1 MCPIRANKFVSEFLY
16 TMVFFFLSFPPSLPP
31 SLSLSLPPSLAQVGI
46 PENAVRKS
54 DRMMEEFHIP
64 HSSAPPPPVGEEKVR
79 IAEIDDDLIQIAF
92 QGTVT
97 PFYLYIPYIHY
108 SGELLRDK
116 KLLNLLSS
124 S

>member
-1 MCPIRANKFVSEFLY
+1 M
-16 TMVFFFLSFPPSLPP
+16 MFFFLSPTLFLPS
-31 SLSLSLPPSLAQVGI
+31 SLSLAQVGI

-92 QGTVT
+92 QGKT
-97 PFYLYIPYIHY
+97 PLYT
-108 SGELLRDK
+108 GK
-116 KLLNLLSS
+116 NLERKSW
-124 S
+124 